1 MKCNEISTV
10 FSQHQ
15 ITAKSLHIQQL
26 NTVLGAVETS
36 HSFVACALVKAAPQI
51 QDHFIQFLPTY
62 TTRIFFKIGGYEV
75 NYFWNHIMG
84 SFSNFN

>member
-1 MKCNEISTV
+1 MKTFLEVEGKMGPIPTPG
-10 FSQHQ
+10 SQFRPPLPD
-15 ITAKSLHIQQL
+15 T
-26 NTVLGAVETS
+26 N
-36 HSFVACALVKAAPQI
+36 ACALVKAALQI
-51 QDHFIQFLPTY
+51 QDHFMQFLPTY